1 MRRATP
7 PSSLLAVV
15 SLVLLITLVVAPW
28 GGDVRGADH
37 RDSPLGSEDQPADIN
52 DVYVFVSPADP
63 NKVIFAMTVNGFA
76 VPAVRSSYSFGPD
89 VLYQFKIDT
98 TGDAKEDLVIQ
109 ATFDGFESLRDSRCP
124 APSGG
129 QFVTVLGPARPS
141 KVGNENFLLRRS
153 PELTGCTNAVLGPS
167 PDGIRAWAG
176 LAQDPFVVDIAQLN
190 RMLGGT
196 QVVFRGANS
205 SVLGALRGRPIRD
218 DDTSGVDSFG
228 GFNAS
233 ALVIEVPIAL
243 ILPARPASV
252 SSLASSSNGGS
263 HGHPGWHHPHHPRP
277 PAGRG
282 YLLNDTT
289 IGVWGTTSRTRTQKL
304 FSHKDPRDLGPYI
317 QVQRMGHQ
325 VFKTVFVPSPSKD
338 PFNRSIPSDDA
349 TFAAQFVPDALT
361 SNDPDGNTIAAR
373 AGLLD
378 AVGVATLPNGV
389 PLLLPPTFVNTDKNL
404 LRKVLIPDVLRI
416 DLRRD
421 PLDVGVASNGLQN
434 GRRFNDDVIDIL
446 LTLARQL
453 ADVRF
458 PPGVPGGHTGPSTRR
473 ALDCTVLPACP
484 DRRVLAV
491 LQGTDFIKPDE
502 DLDDL
507 SINGDDRPP
516 QAQFPF
522 IGLAHP
528 LPGSDTPPPGTVG
541 FPLQQ

>member
-1 MRRATP
+1 MHRTSHR
-7 PSSLLAVV
+7 SSWLTVA
-15 SLVLLITLVVAPW
+15 SLVLLITLAVAPW

-52 DVYVFVSPADP
+52 DVYVFRSPTDP
-63 NKVIFAMTVNGFA
+63 TKVIFAMTVNGFA
-76 VPAVRSSYSFGPD
+76 IPAVRSSYSFGPD

-124 APSGG
+124 APGGG
-129 QFVTVLGPARPS
+129 QFVTVLGPAKPS

-153 PELTGCTNAVLGPS
+153 PELTGCTNGVLGPS

-176 LAQDPFVVDIAQLN
+176 LAQDPFVVDIGQLN
-190 RMLGGT
+190 RILGGT
-196 QVVFRGANS
+196 QDLFRAANS
-205 SVLGALRGRPIRD
+205 SVLGSLNGRAIRD
-218 DDTSGVDSFG
+218 DGTSGVDGFG
-228 GFNAS
+228 GFNTS

-243 ILPARPASV
+243 ILPARPTP
-252 SSLASSSNGGS
+252 
-263 HGHPGWHHPHHPRP
+263 HGVRVPAHGWHGGHNKP
-277 PAGRG
+277 PVSRG
-282 YLLNDTT
+282 YLVNDTT

-325 VFKTVFVPSPSKD
+325 VFKTVFVPGPSKD
-338 PFNRSIPSDDA
+338 PFNRSVPTDDA

-361 SNDPDGNTIAAR
+361 SNDPGGNTIAAR
-373 AGLLD
+373 ATLLD
-378 AVGVATLPNGV
+378 DVGVTTPPAGA
-389 PLLLPPTFVNTDKNL
+389 PLILPPTFVNTDKSL

-416 DLRRD
+416 DLNRD
-421 PLDVGVASNGLQN
+421 ALDVGVASNGLQN

-458 PPGVPGGHTGPSTRR
+458 PPGSGVPGSGAVGTRR

-491 LQGTDFIKPDE
+491 LQGTDFIKADE
-502 DLDDL
+502 DLTDF
-507 SINGDDRPP
+507 SFNGDDRPA
-516 QAQFPF
+516 QAVFPF

-528 LPGSDTPPPGTVG
+528 LPGSDTPAPGTVG